1 MYNGMSSNVL
11 QQQQRQEQ
19 AQQQQQQLQL
29 VQEYKSTARKRILIV
44 NHEYDVSFALKLVLE
59 EEGQVLYNKMNCFQA
74 DSLNDSILALN
85 NFEKGLYDLLII
97 AVVMPKMNGFEL
109 AKEIKKID
117 DKVKI
122 CFIIAGEIPSK
133 VRFDVAASSSSSSVQ
148 GEGEGGGY
156 LDKFI
161 RLPIENKDLI
171 EQIGRITH
179 S

>member
-1 MYNGMSSNVL
+1 MYNGMSSNL
-11 QQQQRQEQ
+11 LQQQRQEQ
-19 AQQQQQQLQL
+19 AQQQLQL

-44 NHEYDVSFALKLVLE
+44 NHEDDVSFALKLVLE
-59 EEGQVLYNKMNCFQA
+59 EEGQVLYNKMNCFQV
-74 DSLNDSILALN
+74 DSFNDSILALN

-133 VRFDVAASSSSSSVQ
+133 VRFDVASSSSSVQ

>member
-1 MYNGMSSNVL
+1 MSSNVL

-19 AQQQQQQLQL
+19 EQQEQQELQQLQL

-44 NHEYDVSFALKLVLE
+44 NHEDDVSFALKLVLE
-59 EEGQVLYNKMNCFQA
+59 EEGQVLYNKMNCFHV
-74 DSLNDSILALN
+74 DSFNDSILALN

-133 VRFDVAASSSSSSVQ
+133 VRFDVASSSSVQ
-148 GEGEGGGY
+148 GEGGGY

>member
-1 MYNGMSSNVL
+1 MYNGMSSNL
-11 QQQQRQEQ
+11 LQQQRQEQ
-19 AQQQQQQLQL
+19 AQQQLQL

-44 NHEYDVSFALKLVLE
+44 NHEDDVSFALKLVLE
-59 EEGQVLYNKMNCFQA
+59 EEGQVLYNKMNCFQV
-74 DSLNDSILALN
+74 DSFNDSILALN

-109 AKEIKKID
+109 AKEIKKMD

-133 VRFDVAASSSSSSVQ
+133 VRFDVASSSVQ

>member
-1 MYNGMSSNVL
+1 MSSNIL
-11 QQQQRQEQ
+11 QQQRQEQ
-19 AQQQQQQLQL
+19 AQQTQQQLQL

-44 NHEYDVSFALKLVLE
+44 NHEDDVSFALKLVLE
-59 EEGQVLYNKMNCFQA
+59 EEGQVLYNKMNCFQV
-74 DSLNDSILALN
+74 DSFNDSILALN

-97 AVVMPKMNGFEL
+97 AVVMPRMNGFEL
-109 AKEIKKID
+109 AKEIRKID

-122 CFIIAGEIPSK
+122 CFLIAGEIPSK
-133 VRFDVAASSSSSSVQ
+133 VRFDASSSGQ
-148 GEGEGGGY
+148 EEGGEGRY

-171 EQIGRITH
+171 EQIDRIAN

>member
-1 MYNGMSSNVL
+1 MYNGMSSNL
-11 QQQQRQEQ
+11 LQQQRQEQ
-19 AQQQQQQLQL
+19 AQQQLQL

-44 NHEYDVSFALKLVLE
+44 NHEDDVSFALKLVLE
-59 EEGQVLYNKMNCFQA
+59 EEGQVLYNKMNCFHV
-74 DSLNDSILALN
+74 DSFNDSILALN

-133 VRFDVAASSSSSSVQ
+133 VRFDVASSSSSVQ

>member
-11 QQQQRQEQ
+11 QQQRQEQ
-19 AQQQQQQLQL
+19 AQQQEQQQLQL

-44 NHEYDVSFALKLVLE
+44 NHEDDVSFALKLVLE
-59 EEGQVLYNKMNCFQA
+59 EEGQVLYNKMNCFQV
-74 DSLNDSILALN
+74 DSFNDSILALN

-122 CFIIAGEIPSK
+122 CFIIAGEIPGK
-133 VRFDVAASSSSSSVQ
+133 VRFDVVSSSSSSSVQ

-171 EQIGRITH
+171 EQIGRIMM
-179 S
+179 

>member
-1 MYNGMSSNVL
+1 MHNGMSSNIL
-11 QQQQRQEQ
+11 QQQRQEQ
-19 AQQQQQQLQL
+19 AQQAQLQL

-44 NHEYDVSFALKLVLE
+44 SHEDDVSFALKLVLE
-59 EEGQVLYNKMNCFQA
+59 EEGRVLYNKMNCFQI
-74 DSLNDSILALN
+74 DYLNDSILALN
-85 NFEKGLYDLLII
+85 NFEKGLYDLLVI

-133 VRFDVAASSSSSSVQ
+133 VRFDVAALSSSSLSVQ

>member
-11 QQQQRQEQ
+11 QQQRQEQ
-19 AQQQQQQLQL
+19 AQQQLQL

-44 NHEYDVSFALKLVLE
+44 NHEDDVSFALKLVLE
-59 EEGQVLYNKMNCFQA
+59 EEGQVLYNKMNCFQV
-74 DSLNDSILALN
+74 DSFNDSILALN

-122 CFIIAGEIPSK
+122 CFIIAGEIPGK
-133 VRFDVAASSSSSSVQ
+133 VRFDVAAAASSSVQ